1 MKLSKVKKD
10 EIYDELRKTYDKP
23 FEAVYGSQTKLV
35 KENYDLW
42 IAPYEKDIEKLPIS
56 MINTTDRLI
65 MEVYDE
71 KDYKQ
76 NWDYNTD
83 VKVPCMV
90 DGSGWTSKS
99 LPIPIDD
106 SLLEKVNIVR
116 KEEDLLQ
123 AERSDFT
130 SYIQECLDKVTTTKQ
145 LRELW
150 KDYPALSNAI
160 PPEPS
165 RKPKSKKQL
174 ELEIGTT
181 LQVDALNRRLT
192 MNILE
197 S

>member
-1 MKLSKVKKD
+1 MKLSGIKKD
-10 EIYDELRKTYDKP
+10 EIYAELRKTYDKP
-23 FEAVYGSQTKLV
+23 FEAVYASQHKLV
-35 KENYDLW
+35 KENYRLW
-42 IAPYEKDIEKLPIS
+42 ISQYEKDIERLPTS
-56 MINTTDRLI
+56 MLNTTDRLI

-71 KDYKQ
+71 KEYQ
-76 NWDYNTD
+76 QSWECNLST
-83 VKVPCMV
+83 KVPCMV
-90 DGSGWTSKS
+90 DGSGWNSKS
-99 LPIPIDD
+99 LPIPVND
-106 SLLEKVNIVR
+106 SLLEQINIV
-116 KEEDLLQ
+116 KQEEELLQ
-123 AERSDFT
+123 AERADFT
-130 SYIQECLDKVTTTKQ
+130 NYIQECLDKVTTTKQ

>member
-1 MKLSKVKKD
+1 MKLSRIKKD
-10 EIYDELRKTYDKP
+10 EIYAELRKTYDKP
-23 FEAVYGSQTKLV
+23 FAAVYESQSSLV
-35 KENYDLW
+35 MSNYNLW
-42 IAPYEKDIEKLPIS
+42 IQQYNTQIDQLPIS
-56 MINTTDRLI
+56 MVNTTDRVI

-76 NWDYNTD
+76 NWDCSLST
-83 VKVPCMV
+83 KVPCMV

-116 KEEDLLQ
+116 KEEELLQ

-181 LQVDALNRRLT
+181 LKVDALNRRLT